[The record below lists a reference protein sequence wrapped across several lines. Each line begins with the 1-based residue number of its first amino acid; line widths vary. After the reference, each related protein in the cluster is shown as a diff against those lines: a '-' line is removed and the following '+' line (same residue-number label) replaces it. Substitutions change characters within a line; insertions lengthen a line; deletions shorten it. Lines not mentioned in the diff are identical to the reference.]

1 MFSVHTS
8 DTPESEFQSV
18 VAVPGSVNSR
28 RRLCLHSVGNQESQK
43 CRWLSYEVEPMRES
57 NYLRYSWFDAISECE
72 GCNERGFDGFVES
85 LNPKRWLMNRFQ
97 TPTDVFVVIV
107 EVALCL
113 AALLLSILIL
123 TKCIIPMFRCLI
135 CIARPL
141 KTSSSRRQLH
151 VIEKF

>member
-8 DTPESEFQSV
+8 ESPEHEFQSV

-28 RRLCLHSVGNQESQK
+28 RRLCLHPVGDQEAQK

-57 NYLRYSWFDAISECE
+57 NYLRYSWLDAISECD
-72 GCNERGFDGFVES
+72 GCNERGFDGFIES
-85 LNPKRWLMNRFQ
+85 LNPKRWLLNGFQ

-113 AALLLSILIL
+113 AALLLSILIF

-151 VIEKF
+151 VVEKF